1 MMLPLAA
8 VAGGGTWQERI
19 DSILTKPE
27 QGADTD
33 WGVLAGPFYSP
44 EMGAG
49 VGLVQ
54 AAVYQASKQSGG
66 KNSAISV
73 TGFAS
78 LTGAF
83 GVELNNYSYL
93 DNDTWRFYLNGVVN
107 KVPTDYWGRGYRAG
121 YVKKISANILQSNNN
136 FHLRFYFVSLITLIL
151 VQGGNSTVL
160 MLYL

>member
-8 VAGGGTWQERI
+8 VAGGGTLQERI

-121 YVKKISANILQSNNN
+121 YEIKMKVKVVVALQYIRRN
-136 FHLRFYFVSLITLIL
+136 FF
-151 VQGGNSTVL
+151 
-160 MLYL
+160 